1 MGKILGT
8 NESSGGVAAK
18 ADEEVLCEGG
28 GRRLWKLLLVV
39 FGESKWTLGEIRLEL
54 MIEGI
59 FRHFEDAFCTLKKGA
74 ASKRSLVQLQ

>member
-1 MGKILGT
+1 VGKILGT

-18 ADEEVLCEGG
+18 ADEEVLGEGG
-28 GRRLWKLLLVV
+28 GLWKLLLVV
-39 FGESKWTLGEIRLEL
+39 FGESKRTLGEIRLEL